1 MKFSRSL
8 LTVSLVLLTL
18 TALGACGGK
27 NTSDPN
33 EPTALKSFALAESIA
48 PLALQSVA
56 PTESNAASVSQSS
69 TITVSNAASILQS
82 FGLAVSNAAS
92 VIPSF
97 ALTESTAPSA
107 SVGQVNNSRQVA
119 PVSNYAAARMAE
131 QVSFGATPTLRQDMQ
146 GRGLE
151 GWINYQASLPVS
163 QMQAPSWV
171 IDFNDNN
178 QAERDRAWR
187 WISSSLIQFPL
198 TGDDQ
203 LRQRVAWA
211 LLQFVPANKTN
222 AYGQA
227 EYWNLLQRH
236 ALGNYGEFLRALSV
250 HAVMGNFLDNV
261 QNRPKSDQC
270 PSCAPNENYA
280 REVMQLFTLGV
291 VQLNADG
298 TTKRDANGKPL
309 ETYDQEDVE
318 EMARALTGWRFAP
331 SDVNLGQNWINA
343 GKPMVPET
351 WSAAHD
357 RAVKSVMGTTF
368 PAGKSAPEELDAVV
382 AMLMKHPNIAPF
394 VSLRLIQHL
403 VTSNPSPQYISR
415 VSAVFRDNGKG
426 ITGDMTAVVK
436 AVLLDSEARRGDIPG
451 ADTRNFGK
459 LREPWLWF
467 MATLRGLGCTKPL
480 AYPDGG
486 MAQPRVQFPFSAQT
500 VFSFYL
506 PTDRAPGS
514 NLLAPEQKLLN
525 TVELTARLNQLQDAL
540 MRSDVG
546 AAAGC
551 QIASLSESYARSPKD
566 YIEQLNVRFFRGA
579 MPATLRS
586 NLMELAAAQDTW
598 SWVSA
603 ADRPGEGAVVLLHYA
618 LSSPFFGVMK

>member
-1 MKFSRSL
+1 MRIFRNL
-8 LTVSLVLLTL
+8 LMTPLVLVTFIAV
-18 TALGACGGK
+18 TACGGK
-27 NTSDPN
+27 NTFDPKD
-33 EPTALKSFALAESIA
+33 PSALKSLALTEPNTPSPTEAFALTPSNA
-48 PLALQSVA
+48 PSVFESVA
-56 PTESNAASVSQSS
+56 LAVANAAS
-69 TITVSNAASILQS
+69 ALQ
-82 FGLAVSNAAS
+82 
-92 VIPSF
+92 PF
-97 ALTESTAPSA
+97 ALTDSSTPYG

-131 QVSFGATPTLRQDMQ
+131 QVSFGATPALRQDIQ

-151 GWINYQASLPVS
+151 GWINYQATLPIS

>member
-1 MKFSRSL
+1 MITKPFSNFLSTSL
-8 LTVSLVLLTL
+8 LLLSSLAIVGCGSKNP
-18 TALGACGGK
+18 AGA
-27 NTSDPN
+27 D
-33 EPTALKSFALAESIA
+33 E
-48 PLALQSVA
+48 
-56 PTESNAASVSQSS
+56 
-69 TITVSNAASILQS
+69 
-82 FGLAVSNAAS
+82 
-92 VIPSF
+92 
-97 ALTESTAPSA
+97 PSA
-107 SVGQVNNSRQVA
+107 SSASPQLFASSGQVNNSPQLTKG
-119 PVSNYAAARMAE
+119 SNYAVARMAE
-131 QVSFGATPTLRQDMQ
+131 QVSFGATPVLLKDIQD
-146 GRGLE
+146 RGLD
-151 GWINYQASLPVS
+151 GWINAQAALPIS

-171 IDFNDNN
+171 IDFNDSN

-309 ETYDQEDVE
+309 ETYEQEDVE

-331 SDVNLGQNWINA
+331 SAVNLGQNWLNA

-351 WSAAHD
+351 WAAAHD
-357 RAVKSVMGTTF
+357 RGSKSVMGTSF
-368 PAGKSAPEELDAVV
+368 PAGKEAPEELDAVV

-415 VSAVFRDNGKG
+415 VSAVFRNNGSG
-426 ITGDMTAVVK
+426 VTGDMKAVVK
-436 AVLLDSEARRGDIPG
+436 AVLLDSEARRGDIAG

-467 MATLRGLGCTKPL
+467 MTTLRGLGCTKPL

-486 MAQPRVQFPFSAQT
+486 MAQPRVQFPFSAPT

-540 MRSDVG
+540 MRPDVG

-551 QIASLSESYARSPKD
+551 QIASLSESYAQSPRA

-586 NLMELAAAQDTW
+586 SLLELAAAQDTW
-598 SWVSA
+598 SWLPV
-603 ADRPGEGAVVLLHYA
+603 ADRPIEGAVVLLHYA

>member
-1 MKFSRSL
+1 MMTKPFANFLSTSL
-8 LTVSLVLLTL
+8 LLLSL
-18 TALGACGGK
+18 
-27 NTSDPN
+27 
-33 EPTALKSFALAESIA
+33 
-48 PLALQSVA
+48 LALVGCGSKNPA
-56 PTESNAASVSQSS
+56 GADE
-69 TITVSNAASILQS
+69 
-82 FGLAVSNAAS
+82 
-92 VIPSF
+92 
-97 ALTESTAPSA
+97 PSA
-107 SVGQVNNSRQVA
+107 SSASPQFFASSGQVNNSPQLTKA
-119 PVSNYAAARMAE
+119 SNYAVARMAE
-131 QVSFGATPTLRQDMQ
+131 QVSFGATPILLKDIQD
-146 GRGLE
+146 RGLD
-151 GWINYQASLPVS
+151 GWINAQAALPIS

-203 LRQRVAWA
+203 LRQRVSWA

-261 QNRPKSDQC
+261 QNRPKTDQC

-280 REVMQLFTLGV
+280 RELMQLFTLGV

-309 ETYDQEDVE
+309 ETYEQEDVE

-331 SDVNLGQNWINA
+331 SAVNLGQNWLNA

-351 WSAAHD
+351 WAAAHD
-357 RAVKSVMGTTF
+357 RGSKSVMGTSF
-368 PAGKSAPEELDAVV
+368 PAGKEAPEELDAVV
-382 AMLMKHPNIAPF
+382 AMLIKHPNVAPF

-415 VSAVFRDNGKG
+415 VSAVFRDNGNG

-467 MATLRGLGCTKPL
+467 MTTLRGLGCTKPL

-486 MAQPRVQFPFSAQT
+486 MAQPRVQFPFSAPT

-525 TVELTARLNQLQDAL
+525 TVELTARLSQLQDAL
-540 MRSDVG
+540 TRADVG

-551 QIASLSESYARSPKD
+551 QIASLSESYAQSPRA
-566 YIEQLNVRFFRGA
+566 YIELLNVRFFRGA

-586 NLMELAAAQDTW
+586 SLLELAAAQDTW
-598 SWVSA
+598 SWSQA
-603 ADRPGEGAVVLLHYA
+603 ADRPTEGAVVLLHYA